1 MRVTSAQGRAYQ
13 STSCRIQVTE
23 STTPHEHAAEFKKRG
38 LPPSL
43 EGRYLLGKGFVTIQM
58 MIGKF
63 TIGGEWFG
71 SIISGALFRGI

>member
-58 MIGKF
+58 CSCIEFGRL
-63 TIGGEWFG
+63 GCAWF
-71 SIISGALFRGI
+71 I